1 MTPEETLTNYG
12 NLGVRLLKNSVS
24 RVSATGGTEQSIRFE
39 VTKEKGKL
47 SLRLI
52 GRAFFS
58 ALETG
63 RGPRQGTS
71 YENFDV
77 NLEEYMRAKGFPS
90 KTSKKGIT
98 YFKIGDYWFS
108 GKSLA
113 WKINKDG
120 DSLWRKGKGEP
131 VRDVYSS
138 MLEKFVNEL
147 TKELSIDYAKLYIK
161 TIKDGFNV
169 TSKA

>member
-1 MTPEETLTNYG
+1 MTPVETLTKYG
-12 NLGVRLLKNSVS
+12 VAGVSLLRNAVS
-24 RVSATGGTEQSIRFE
+24 SVSATGKTQESIRFE
-39 VTKEKGKL
+39 VTKDNGKL
-47 SLRLI
+47 SLKLI

-63 RGPRQGTS
+63 RGPRENNS
-71 YENFDV
+71 YEKYDI
-77 NLEEYMRAKGFPS
+77 NLEEYMRAKGLPS
-90 KTSKKGIT
+90 KTSKTGVV

-113 WKINKDG
+113 WKINKQG

-138 MLEKFVNEL
+138 MLERFVDEL
-147 TKELSIDYAKLYIK
+147 MKDLSIDYAKLYIK
-161 TIKDGFNV
+161 TIKDGFNA
-169 TSKA
+169 TAKT

>member
-1 MTPEETLTNYG
+1 MTPEETLTKYG
-12 NLGVRLLKNSVS
+12 VLGVSLLKNSVS
-24 RVSATGGTEQSIRFE
+24 RVSATGETEQSIRFE
-39 VTKEKGKL
+39 VTKENGKL
-47 SLRLI
+47 SLKLI

-71 YENFDV
+71 YEKFDV
-77 NLEEYMRAKGFPS
+77 NLEDYMRAKGFPS
-90 KTSKKGIT
+90 KTSKTGIT
-98 YFKIGDYWFS
+98 YFNIGGYWFS

-138 MLEKFVNEL
+138 ALQRLVDEL
-147 TKELSIDYAKLYIK
+147 MKDLTIDYAKLYIK